1 MREDDTHRMV
11 SEMPEDA
18 FVKTPA
24 TATPDVLYS
33 TVLADGA
40 RLSVRAHPTG
50 TVCRV
55 SYETPS
61 EHHYSDALEELT
73 VMFADGVPEFSKHSM
88 RVVRGSAIG
97 HDDVLY
103 LHAYLPRIVAALHAP
118 EHTRLRET
126 IEGYVR
132 STTN

>member
-1 MREDDTHRMV
+1 MHKDDTHRMV

-18 FVKTPA
+18 FTKTPA
-24 TATPDVLYS
+24 IATPDVLYS
-33 TVLADGA
+33 MVLADGA

-73 VMFADGVPEFSKHSM
+73 IMFADGVPEFSKHSM

-97 HDDVLY
+97 YDDVLY
-103 LHAYLPRIVAALHAP
+103 LHAYLPQVVGALCAP
-118 EHTRLRET
+118 EHARLRET
-126 IEGYVR
+126 IETYVR
-132 STTN
+132 NTTN